1 MDVKTSHILPV
12 DLNAL
17 MYMNYMAVA
26 EFYSLLGDSVQ
37 SDEYIKKAS
46 NLKEA
51 IAAIL
56 WHEDEQMWYDYDLQN
71 DKARKYFYP
80 SNLFPLWADCYDT
93 QLRDQKAKT
102 AVDYL
107 RKTGA
112 IRCKG
117 GVPTSLDESGQQ
129 WDFPNAWPPLQHI
142 LVAGLL
148 KTENVEARGMAL
160 TIARRYTNG
169 AIFSCPDGA
178 EVCNMFEKYNVN
190 EQGHAGGGGEYDVQT
205 GFGWTNGVVID
216 FMVLFGDDLLSDE
229 EDEELK
235 EGKKAIEVELNTHFD
250 TSRGKS
256 QLVKRDSNIT
266 VVIQP
271 EKHELEQ
278 SEKCIHPALAIEE
291 DDLSD
296 EFKSKSKFSFLVLHV
311 WHDRFRFPTFFF
323 SYLNFGL
330 VLILCH
336 IPLNPFI
343 FPTFSIIIFGFKFI
357 CPYSIYGI

>member
-1 MDVKTSHILPV
+1 MKNVRCSSILPV

-17 MYMNYMAVA
+17 IYMDYMAIS
-26 EFYSLLGDSVQ
+26 EFFSLLGDAAKS
-37 SDEYIKKAS
+37 EEFNRKAAK
-46 NLKEA
+46 LQEA
-51 IAAIL
+51 IEAVLYVA
-56 WHEDEQMWYDYDLQN
+56 EDQMWYDYDLEN
-71 DKARKYFYP
+71 DKSRKYFYP
-80 SNLFPLWADCYDT
+80 SNLFPLWAECYDT
-93 QLRDQKAKT
+93 KKREDMAKS
-102 AVDYL
+102 AVTYL

-117 GVPTSLDESGQQ
+117 GVPTSMLDSGQQ

-256 QLVKRDSNIT
+256 KLVKRDSNIT

-291 DDLSD
+291 DDLSE
-296 EFKSKSKFSFLVLHV
+296 EFKSKSKFSFFHCMTVS
-311 WHDRFRFPTFFF
+311 FPYFF
-323 SYLNFGL
+323 ST
-330 VLILCH
+330 LIL
-336 IPLNPFI
+336 IWVLFFQSFAK
-343 FPTFSIIIFGFKFI
+343 FP
-357 CPYSIYGI
+357 